1 MLKYEDNFWG
11 KTDFLHNQYKKNFSY
26 YKDLI
31 EIIEKIKKAYSSFSE
46 TIHGLFNKK
55 SYFIE
60 DQTSSFYA
68 LFQSFQ
74 CLIKSQSQQFNE
86 LSIIILKEIIEPYKK
101 KSSADK
107 DEENLYKEL
116 NDINK
121 LLKKSKL
128 TLDEKKNL
136 FYNKMRETESLI
148 IEEKTKKLK
157 DYALNSI
164 FDAQIEEDNYKKALE
179 ETNNLIERYNEKQ
192 KELLNFYQNNESKR
206 LTYIKNNIY
215 LLLTGIKGTYSTIIS
230 DIESVNK
237 GFLKIDIKKD
247 MNLFTK
253 SNKSNSSP
261 ETKLNFVQYTPN
273 TSLNDSLFNST
284 EKEKMNINYEVINHF
299 QKFFNGICNNVDMV
313 EEKTRYHFRSLCIK
327 LFDDN
332 EAFSKEDLNEL
343 INFIKSSEYRSYF
356 LFALTNE
363 RSRGNFKMKEK
374 LFDEII
380 TILNTI
386 LDLAQKEN
394 NFKDAKNCMIL
405 SQTYYKELEVDD
417 EVKKIYLMEY
427 LKKNK
432 WISNISFWK
441 EFIELE
447 ISKEKEKFEEEAKK
461 KNITP
466 KNGRVKQIY
475 FSKIIT
481 HSNNMKMF
489 GLYKSDVMSISDFF
503 MKKYELPDDLRKVIE
518 DNIEEIFKEKK
529 IVKKEKKKDGESNKK
544 KEEEKK
550 QIKDEWVI
558 GCDDFSEVIDINN
571 EFDNNENKSEDI
583 KKNKDSIKNDNEMK
597 NNQIK
602 DKKES
607 NNIDNNN
614 GNKDEH
620 EKSKSQTIEQFLYEQ

>member
-11 KTDFLHNQYKKNFSY
+11 KTEFLHNQYKKNCSY

-46 TIHGLFNKK
+46 TIYGLFNKK

-86 LSIIILKEIIEPYKK
+86 LSNIILKEIIEPYKK
-101 KSSADK
+101 KGSTEK

-136 FYNKMRETESLI
+136 FYNKMRETENLI

-157 DYALNSI
+157 DYAISCI

-179 ETNNLIERYNEKQ
+179 ETNNLIERYNQKQ
-192 KELLNFYQNNESKR
+192 KELLNFYQHNEEKR
-206 LTYIKNNIY
+206 LKYIKDNIY
-215 LLLTGIKGTYSTIIS
+215 LLLTGIKGTYTVIIS

-237 GFLKIDIKKD
+237 GFLKINIQKD
-247 MNLFTK
+247 MNLFTE
-253 SNKSNSSP
+253 SNKSNLSP
-261 ETKLNFVQYTPN
+261 EKKLDFVQYTPN
-273 TSLNDSLFNST
+273 TSLSDSLYNST
-284 EKEKMNINYEVINHF
+284 EKEQMNINYEVINHF
-299 QKFFNGICNNVDMV
+299 QKFFNGICNNVNMT

-332 EAFSKEDLNEL
+332 ESFSKEDLNEL
-343 INFIKSSEYRSYF
+343 INFIASLEYRSYF

-363 RSRGNFKMKEK
+363 RTRGIYKMKEK
-374 LFDEII
+374 LFNEII
-380 TILNTI
+380 IILNTI
-386 LDLAQKEN
+386 LDLAQKEKR
-394 NFKDAKNCMIL
+394 FGDAKNCMIL
-405 SQTYYKELEVDD
+405 SQTFFKEVEVND
-417 EVKKIYLMEY
+417 EVEKIYLMED

-432 WISNISFWK
+432 WISNTSFWK

-447 ISKEKEKFEEEAKK
+447 ISQEKQKFEEEEKK
-461 KNITP
+461 KNIPP
-466 KNGRVKQIY
+466 KNNRVKQVY

-489 GLYKSDVMSISDFF
+489 GLTKSDDISISDFF
-503 MKKYELPDDLRKVIE
+503 MKKYEVPDDLRKVIE
-518 DNIEEIFKEKK
+518 TNIEEIYKEKK
-529 IVKKEKKKDGESNKK
+529 LVKKEKKKVEETNKK
-544 KEEEKK
+544 KDEKK
-550 QIKDEWVI
+550 KKIEEDWVI
-558 GCDDFSEVIDINN
+558 GYGDFSEIVDINKQFNKN
-571 EFDNNENKSEDI
+571 ENIKENKNSKKSDNNKNNKIEDKKESHNLDNNNENK
-583 KKNKDSIKNDNEMK
+583 
-597 NNQIK
+597 
-602 DKKES
+602 
-607 NNIDNNN
+607 
-614 GNKDEH
+614 DE
-620 EKSKSQTIEQFLYEQ
+620 KTKFQTVEQFLYGK